1 MIKKRA
7 LYSFILIFFVLT
19 IPYVVSARDVNP
31 IVSTDWLEKNLANPK
46 VIAVD
51 IRKVEDYKAGHI
63 PNAINVIY
71 GSWAIMKGGM
81 RNELPPTDDL
91 LDVISS
97 AGIGADS
104 LVVVVGKTD
113 SISDRTDISRVAWT
127 LKYAG
132 IENVAILDGGYNK
145 WMADKKALSVD
156 PVKPKSKSYQGK
168 VNEGLFVK
176 KDYVMNSIGKVT
188 IVDVREPDF
197 FQGNKKMDFV
207 AKPGRI
213 KGAVN
218 LPTSQAFTKDGT
230 FKSKEELAG
239 LVAGVVGKDT
249 SREIIIYCDTGKV
262 CTTWAFIMTELLGY
276 KNVKDYD
283 GSTEE
288 WMKDP
293 KAPTEP

>member
-1 MIKKRA
+1 MIKKVA
-7 LYSFILIFFVLT
+7 LCSFILIFFALT
-19 IPYVVSARDVNP
+19 VPFALSARDVNP
-31 IVSTDWLEKNLANPK
+31 IVSTDWLEKNLANPNL
-46 VIAVD
+46 ITVD

-71 GSWAIMKGGM
+71 GSWAIMKGGL

-104 LVVVVGKTD
+104 IVVVVGKTD
-113 SISDRTDISRVAWT
+113 TVPDRTDISRVAWT

-132 IENVAILDGGYNK
+132 VENVAILNGGYSK
-145 WMADKKALSVD
+145 WMADKKAVSTDV
-156 PVKPKSKSYQGK
+156 VKPKPKSYQGK
-168 VNEGLFVK
+168 VNEDFFAK
-176 KDYVMNSIGKVT
+176 KDYVMNSIGKAA

-197 FQGNKKMDFV
+197 FQGKKRLDFV

-230 FKSKEELAG
+230 FKSKEELAD
-239 LVAGVVGKDT
+239 LAANAVGKDA
-249 SREIIIYCDTGKV
+249 SREIIVYCDTGKV
-262 CTTWAFIMTELLGY
+262 ATAWAFIMTEVLGY

-293 KAPTEP
+293 KAPVEP

>member
-1 MIKKRA
+1 MIKKVA
-7 LYSFILIFFVLT
+7 LCSFILIFFALT
-19 IPYVVSARDVNP
+19 VPFALSARDVNP
-31 IVSTDWLEKNLANPK
+31 IVSTDWLEKNLANPNL
-46 VIAVD
+46 ITVD
-51 IRKVEDYKAGHI
+51 IRKVEDYKVGHI

-71 GSWAIMKGGM
+71 GSWAIMKGGL

-104 LVVVVGKTD
+104 IVVVVGKTD
-113 SISDRTDISRVAWT
+113 TVPDRTDISRVAWT

-132 IENVAILDGGYNK
+132 VENVAILDGGYSK
-145 WMADKKALSVD
+145 WMADKKAVSTDV
-156 PVKPKSKSYQGK
+156 VKPKPKSYQGK
-168 VNEGLFVK
+168 VNEDFFAK
-176 KDYVMNSIGKVT
+176 KDYVMNSIGKAA

-197 FQGNKKMDFV
+197 FQGKKRLDFV

-230 FKSKEELAG
+230 FKSKEELAD
-239 LVAGVVGKDT
+239 LAANAVGKDA
-249 SREIIIYCDTGKV
+249 SREIIVYCDTGKV
-262 CTTWAFIMTELLGY
+262 ATAWAFIMTEVLGY

-293 KAPTEP
+293 KAPVEP

>member
-1 MIKKRA
+1 MIKKTA
-7 LYSFILIFFVLT
+7 LYSFILILFALT
-19 IPYVVSARDVNP
+19 VPFALSARDVNP

-71 GSWAIMKGGM
+71 GSWAIMKGGI

-104 LVVVVGKTD
+104 IVVVVGNAD
-113 SISDRTDISRVAWT
+113 NVPNRTDISRVAWT

-132 IENVAILDGGYNK
+132 IGNTAILDGGYNK
-145 WMADKKALSVD
+145 WMADKKAVSTDV
-156 PVKPKSKSYQGK
+156 VKPKSKSYQGK

-176 KDYVMNSIGKVT
+176 KDYVINSIGKAI

-197 FQGNKKMDFV
+197 FQGKKKLDFV

-218 LPTSQAFTKDGT
+218 LPTSQAYTKDGT

-239 LVAGVVGKDT
+239 LVANAVGKDT
-249 SREIIIYCDTGKV
+249 SREIIVYCDTGKV
-262 CTTWAFIMTELLGY
+262 ATAWAFIMTEVLGY

-293 KAPTEP
+293 RAPVEP

>member
-1 MIKKRA
+1 MIKKAA
-7 LYSFILIFFVLT
+7 LCSFILIVFALT
-19 IPYVVSARDVNP
+19 VPFALSARDVSP
-31 IVSTDWLEKNLANPK
+31 IVSTDWLEKNLTNPR
-46 VIAVD
+46 VITVD

-63 PNAINVIY
+63 PNAINIIY
-71 GSWAIMKGGM
+71 GSWAIMKGGL
-81 RNELPPTDDL
+81 RNELPPADDL

-104 LVVVVGKTD
+104 IVVVVGNAD
-113 SISDRTDISRVAWT
+113 NVPNRTDISRVAWT

-132 IENVAILDGGYNK
+132 IENTAILDGGYNK
-145 WMADKKALSVD
+145 WLADKKAVSTEA
-156 PVKPKSKSYQGK
+156 VKPKSKSYQGK

-176 KDYVMNSIGKVT
+176 KDYVMNSIGKV
-188 IVDVREPDF
+188 ILVDVREPDF
-197 FQGNKKMDFV
+197 FQGNKKLDFV

-239 LVAGVVGKDT
+239 LAANAVGKDT
-249 SREIIIYCDTGKV
+249 SKEIIVYCDTGKV

-293 KAPTEP
+293 KAPVEP

>member
-1 MIKKRA
+1 MIKKVA
-7 LYSFILIFFVLT
+7 LCSFILIFFALT
-19 IPYVVSARDVNP
+19 VPFALSARDVNP
-31 IVSTDWLEKNLANPK
+31 IVSTDWLEKNLANPNL
-46 VIAVD
+46 ITVD

-71 GSWAIMKGGM
+71 GSWAIMKGGL

-104 LVVVVGKTD
+104 IVVVVGKTD
-113 SISDRTDISRVAWT
+113 TVPDRTDISRVAWT

-132 IENVAILDGGYNK
+132 VENVAILDGGYSK
-145 WMADKKALSVD
+145 WMADKKAVSTDV
-156 PVKPKSKSYQGK
+156 VKPKPKSYQGK
-168 VNEGLFVK
+168 VNEDFFAK
-176 KDYVMNSIGKVT
+176 KDYVMNSIGKAA

-197 FQGNKKMDFV
+197 FQGKKRLDFV

-230 FKSKEELAG
+230 FKSKEELAD
-239 LVAGVVGKDT
+239 LAANAVGKDA
-249 SREIIIYCDTGKV
+249 SREIIVYCDTGKV
-262 CTTWAFIMTELLGY
+262 ATAWAFIMTEVLGY

-293 KAPTEP
+293 KAPVEP

>member
-1 MIKKRA
+1 MIKKTA
-7 LYSFILIFFVLT
+7 LCGFMLLFFVLT
-19 IPYVVSARDVNP
+19 IPFVLSARDVNP
-31 IVSTDWLEKNLANPK
+31 IVSTDWLEKNLASPK

-51 IRKVEDYKAGHI
+51 IRKVEDYKTGHI
-63 PNAINVIY
+63 PNAVNVIY
-71 GSWAIMKGGM
+71 GSWAIMKGGI

-91 LDVISS
+91 FDVMSS

-104 LVVVVGKTD
+104 VVVVVGKTD
-113 SISDRTDISRVAWT
+113 TISDRTDISRVAWT

-145 WMADKKALSVD
+145 WIADKKAVSID
-156 PVKPKSKSYQGK
+156 SVKPKSKSYQGK
-168 VNEGLFVK
+168 VNDGLFVK

-197 FQGNKKMDFV
+197 FQGNKKLDFV
-207 AKPGRI
+207 AKLGRI

-230 FKSKEELAG
+230 FKNKEELAG
-239 LVAGVVGKDT
+239 LVVGAVGKDT
-249 SREIIIYCDTGKV
+249 SREIILYCDTGKV
-262 CTTWAFIMTELLGY
+262 ATAWAFIMTELLGY
-276 KNVKDYD
+276 NNVKDYD

-293 KAPTEP
+293 NAPIEP